1 MYDRI
6 LLPIDGSDGARRT
19 IDHVADI
26 AAAQDASVTA
36 LFVADTT
43 LDSVTRIQ
51 GDVVDSLVETGE
63 EIVGEAGTVLA
74 SSGVDYETDVVSGG
88 PARTIVDY
96 ADRYGFDLIAMPTH
110 GRTGISR
117 RLLGSVTETVIRLS
131 QIPVLTIRLADE
143 TRTTFPYER
152 LLLPTDGSPAATAAV
167 EHGLDLAA
175 ALDGTPHALS
185 VAESGSVLGL
195 GGDESD
201 PQSAA
206 EAAVENVEPMASER
220 DIGTLVT
227 AVEHG
232 SPHEAITAYVDANDI
247 DAIVMGTTGTRGIG
261 EVLLGTVA
269 ELIVR
274 TAPVPVITVTAEE

>member
-19 IDHVADI
+19 VDHVADI

-43 LDSVTRIQ
+43 LDSVTRVQ

-117 RLLGSVTETVIRLS
+117 RLLGSVTETVIQLS

-261 EVLLGTVA
+261 EILLGTVA
-269 ELIVR
+269 ELVVR

>member
-6 LLPIDGSDGARRT
+6 LLPIDGSDGARWT

-74 SSGVDYETDVVSGG
+74 SSGIDYETDVVSGG

-261 EVLLGTVA
+261 EILLGTVA

>member
-6 LLPIDGSDGARRT
+6 LLPIDGSDGAKRT

-261 EVLLGTVA
+261 EILLGTVA

>member
-19 IDHVADI
+19 VDHVADI

-43 LDSVTRIQ
+43 LDSVTRVQ

-117 RLLGSVTETVIRLS
+117 RLLGSVTETVIQLS

-201 PQSAA
+201 SQSAA

-261 EVLLGTVA
+261 EILLGTVA
-269 ELIVR
+269 ELVVR

>member
-63 EIVGEAGTVLA
+63 EIVSEAGTVLA

-261 EVLLGTVA
+261 EILLGTVA

>member
-19 IDHVADI
+19 VDHVADI

-261 EVLLGTVA
+261 EILLGTVA
-269 ELIVR
+269 ELVVR

>member
-26 AAAQDASVTA
+26 AADQDASVTA

-43 LDSVTRIQ
+43 LDSVTRIE
-51 GDVVDSLVETGE
+51 GDIVESLVETGE

-88 PARTIVDY
+88 PARTVVDY

-152 LLLPTDGSPAATAAV
+152 LLVPTDGSPAATAAV

-195 GGDESD
+195 GGDGSN

-206 EAAVENVEPMASER
+206 ETAVENVEPMASER

-261 EVLLGTVA
+261 EMLLGTVA
-269 ELIVR
+269 ELVVR